1 MKKYILLLAILLA
14 SCDTPAEVSQG
25 YGFGGGSDG
34 EETYIGGPSETTA
47 LYNKFIDAHNEQDTE
62 VIASLLS
69 EDLVIYHSDGRTVED
84 KASHI
89 EGLQEWFDQ
98 TNPSFNPYWGMPY
111 VGVNKGETW
120 MIAAHQ
126 TITTV
131 DEIETSTGTMLD
143 IQFTDGLVS
152 TIIVYD
158 RLTQP
163 QQ

>member
-1 MKKYILLLAILLA
+1 M
-14 SCDTPAEVSQG
+14 
-25 YGFGGGSDG
+25 
-34 EETYIGGPSETTA
+34 
-47 LYNKFIDAHNEQDTE
+47 
-62 VIASLLS
+62 
-69 EDLVIYHSDGRTVED
+69 
-84 KASHI
+84 
-89 EGLQEWFDQ
+89 
-98 TNPSFNPYWGMPY
+98 NPSFNPYWGMPY

-120 MIAAHQ
+120 IIAAHQ

-131 DEIETSTGTMLD
+131 DEIESSIGTMLD

>member
-14 SCDTPAEVSQG
+14 SCDTPAEETQ
-25 YGFGGGSDG
+25 GFGFWGGDE
-34 EETYIGGPSETTA
+34 EETYIAGPSETTD
-47 LYNKFIDAHNEQDTE
+47 LYNKFIDAHNEQDME

-69 EDLVIYHSDGRTVED
+69 EDLVIYHSDGRTVEG
-84 KASHI
+84 KASHL
-89 EGLQEWFDQ
+89 EGLQSWFDQ

-131 DEIETSTGTMLD
+131 DGNETSTGTMLD

-152 TIIVYD
+152 IIIVYD
-158 RLTQP
+158 RQTQP
-163 QQ
+163 QE

>member
-1 MKKYILLLAILLA
+1 MKKYILLFAILLA

-25 YGFGGGSDG
+25 YGVGGGCDG
-34 EETYIGGPSETTA
+34 EETYIGGPSETTD

-62 VIASLLS
+62 FIASLLS

-89 EGLQEWFDQ
+89 EGLQAWFDQ

-158 RLTQP
+158 RQTQP